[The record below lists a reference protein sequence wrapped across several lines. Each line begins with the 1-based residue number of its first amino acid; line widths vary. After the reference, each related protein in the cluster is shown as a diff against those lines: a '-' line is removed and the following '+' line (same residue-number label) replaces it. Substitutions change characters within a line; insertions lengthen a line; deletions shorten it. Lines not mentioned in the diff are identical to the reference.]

1 MLACHPHQLTILEI
15 PHVVQVLTAELLGE
29 FPDARGHLQKVTA
42 DDPFN
47 VAMLFPEHREFS
59 TDARQFLDA
68 EHAAAL
74 PRRGV
79 DRGAR
84 GAWCRGPPSL
94 VPGPSTHEVR
104 LIGRD
109 NTIYALTAPPR
120 GVYVP
125 VYDVAL

>member
-79 DRGAR
+79 PQAISGALSSP
-84 GAWCRGPPSL
+84 ASILPSC
-94 VPGPSTHEVR
+94 G
-104 LIGRD
+104 D
-109 NTIYALTAPPR
+109 AL
-120 GVYVP
+120 
-125 VYDVAL
+125 

>member
-42 DDPFN
+42 DDPFD

-79 DRGAR
+79 PQAISGALSSPPPVSVTPSSLALSSGCLLR
-84 GAWCRGPPSL
+84 SLCPSL
-94 VPGPSTHEVR
+94 SGC
-104 LIGRD
+104 
-109 NTIYALTAPPR
+109 AL
-120 GVYVP
+120 V
-125 VYDVAL
+125 